1 LTRDPGY
8 IWKRVIAVRRMNHAA
23 LTVPEPLYRRSRFRA
38 PWVIFWVAFAVRV
51 VAIVIQRSYRLPVM
65 MDHFEYGWEIG
76 RIARSLAQGQ
86 GFANPFNGPSG
97 PTAWMSPLYPL
108 LVGAG
113 FKLFGVYTNAA
124 AAFVLVCNSVFSAGT
139 VLPVYEIAARCFDA
153 KGIARREAGSA
164 SRLGYATPVAL
175 WSAWLWALYP
185 AAMQYAVRWIWEMS
199 LTTFLFTWTLVIA
212 LRLRR
217 VGEPDESSTK
227 SSTAS
232 SMAGERSQWIQWVVF
247 GVLWGLV
254 ALSNPSLLLC
264 LPATLVWIA
273 WPELCRGRLGLR
285 TIGGAALTCVAFAVV
300 LAPWVVRNERVLH
313 AFVPTRSNFGVELY
327 VSTVEGNDVFPWGT
341 AMPLWAGDPEFQEF
355 VRMGEVPFAK
365 MRQRDALERIRAR
378 PGVFVRHTVDRFLF
392 FWDDTPHPLG
402 RHPSGEY
409 LRRLQFSFLSLC
421 GLLGLALMLWRR
433 VAGAGLFA
441 LCFALVPIPYYLVT
455 VQTRFRHPIEPLI
468 AILGVYLFRSAVP
481 RARREELHG

>member
-1 LTRDPGY
+1 
-8 IWKRVIAVRRMNHAA
+8 
-23 LTVPEPLYRRSRFRA
+23 
-38 PWVIFWVAFAVRV
+38 
-51 VAIVIQRSYRLPVM
+51 
-65 MDHFEYGWEIG
+65 
-76 RIARSLAQGQ
+76 
-86 GFANPFNGPSG
+86 
-97 PTAWMSPLYPL
+97 L
-108 LVGAG
+108 LVAAA
-113 FKLFGVYTNAA
+113 FKLFGVYSNAA

-139 VLPVYEIAARCFDA
+139 ALAVYEIAARCFDA
-153 KGIARREAGSA
+153 KGIARRGAKHA
-164 SRLGYATPVAL
+164 APVAL

-199 LTTFLFTWTLVIA
+199 LSTFLFTWTLVIA

-217 VGEPDESSTK
+217 VGEPEESSTK
-227 SSTAS
+227 SSTKS
-232 SMAGERSQWIQWVVF
+232 STAGERSQWIQWAVF

-285 TIGGAALTCVAFAVV
+285 TIGGAALTCVAFAAV

-327 VSTVEGNDVFPWGT
+327 VSTLEQNDVFPWGS

-365 MRQRDALERIRAR
+365 MRQREALVRIRAR
-378 PGVFVRHTVDRFLF
+378 PGVFARHTVDRFLF
-392 FWDDTPHPLG
+392 FWDDTPHPPG
-402 RHPSGEY
+402 RHPMGEY
-409 LRRLQFSFLSLC
+409 LRRLQYSFLSLC
-421 GLLGLALMLWRR
+421 GLLGLALMLRLHPNGQRTPAGDPGRR

-441 LCFALVPIPYYLVT
+441 LCFALAPIPYYLVT
-455 VQTRFRHPIEPLI
+455 VQARFRHPIEPLI
-468 AILGVYLFRSAVP
+468 AILGVYLFRSTGQ
-481 RARREELHG
+481 RARHEELHG